1 MWKASL
7 ALIVVAALAASAQ
20 PVFASPSGA
29 KSAKLTVSVRVVA
42 SCGVHVGSSGVVDVR
57 CTRGAA
63 DRVLVSESTPRL
75 VALER
80 DGSRM
85 VSAQVQTDEPAG
97 AAAPER
103 VVTLQ
108 F

>member
-1 MWKASL
+1 MWKAPL
-7 ALIVVAALAASAQ
+7 ALIAVGTLAASVQ
-20 PVFASPSGA
+20 PAFASPSGA
-29 KSAKLTVSVRVVA
+29 KSANLTISVRVVA

-75 VALER
+75 VTLER
-80 DGSRM
+80 DGSSM
-85 VSAQVQTDEPAG
+85 VSAQVQTDGPAG
-97 AAAPER
+97 TAAPAR